1 MRLAEFSR
9 WENILRREPTGGVL
23 LSARLLPPLTRSP
36 SLTEGGRKSNAPSA
50 AGGRRRQCSV
60 YGFYMI
66 RLPLP
71 GGVHHYNAQKSGRP
85 MVARCGCIF
94 RLPFTGAPYFAA
106 LASAALQTG
115 QSPCR
120 SSVYDVIW
128 QPVRDSIISVRS
140 PHQMSTTLPHPSQ
153 NRCSWART
161 QPS

>member
-1 MRLAEFSR
+1 MKKEPQGR
-9 WENILRREPTGGVL
+9 LRRDGGASFRLPLGESCTKRAL
-23 LSARLLPPLTRSP
+23 LGFPAGEGLFCTLRTRR
-36 SLTEGGRKSNAPSA
+36 EADGGNAVCTDFCA
-50 AGGRRRQCSV
+50 
-60 YGFYMI
+60 I
-66 RLPLP
+66 RLPFHK
-71 GGVHHYNAQKSGRP
+71 GSHHQNAQKSGRP

-94 RLPFTGAPYFAA
+94 RFPFTGAPYFAA

-153 NRCSWART
+153 NRCSCART